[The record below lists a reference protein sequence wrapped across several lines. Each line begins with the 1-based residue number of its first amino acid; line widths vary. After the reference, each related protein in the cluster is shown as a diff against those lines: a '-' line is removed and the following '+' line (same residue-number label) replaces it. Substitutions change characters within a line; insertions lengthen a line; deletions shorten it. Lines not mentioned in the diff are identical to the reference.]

1 MAKLSLKSVLGS
13 NPTNN
18 CTPNAVNVNNQN
30 VSNGSNTYEIQ
41 QQHDNYEIKRLQLQ
55 NKQLAMRNEKLLQQ
69 VAVLQNEMSNAHQ
82 QLTMLRN
89 KEARMKGSF
98 RKSIGAIRGT
108 IISKFGD
115 LMAQFDSDVDQLGIG
130 YEHSTYLPIGYH
142 GVSSTNIHRTLPG
155 PAGYL
160 KGMNDYIHQKII
172 PMSKN
177 SNGSE
182 LTVYGENS
190 DKNDRSNENG
200 NASGVNI
207 ISETIQEKEQTNGD
221 ANETI
226 PENEQVDDHA
236 CEPILEESSE
246 ESSEESL
253 EESSSDANSNESS
266 KKHENPPEEMQS
278 DNSSADTSKFND
290 SSSSNLDSTGA
301 TSISALKVTDT
312 KDIKLLPAP
321 YEDAPENV
329 PQKKEPV
336 ILSPLGES
344 ITKDAIPVLSFSE
357 KDKELTESPQSPEK
371 SPIFRN
377 TEDKTEENAHVAS
390 SSEADK
396 PDTSYSTVEEPEL
409 DLMDGIDSGEAP
421 FESESARN
429 EEDDERN
436 GVTNVPLTENPFK
449 DPRSKT
455 KIRIVR
461 SPRKKQ
467 QRRRRKRLSGLS
479 RELKNLQ
486 FEMPLSWRDQGGEK
500 PRKIEKRRNSLV
512 DSDLESE
519 QEPGDVS
526 IVNIEA
532 DNSDDDNYKSS
543 KPADLDP
550 VDVMATSV
558 RRRKL
563 LMDGPISKKR
573 RIADYGKSSQ
583 KLNVLKDVTNNLDRN
598 SSGNNS
604 RRSSKKAGGSIFDL
618 LDEEDGN
625 RGESNKE
632 NVVPSKKQSKKIRQT
647 TNKRRRKRKSKKS
660 AASVPKMISV

>member
-18 CTPNAVNVNNQN
+18 CTQNAVNVNNQN
-30 VSNGSNTYEIQ
+30 MSNGSNTYEIQ

-142 GVSSTNIHRTLPG
+142 GVSSSNTHRTLPD

-160 KGMNDYIHQKII
+160 KGMNDYIHQRII
-172 PMSKN
+172 STSKN
-177 SNGSE
+177 SSGSE
-182 LTVYGENS
+182 LTVYGQNS
-190 DKNDRSNENG
+190 DKNDRNNENG

-207 ISETIQEKEQTNGD
+207 ISETIQEKEQANGD
-221 ANETI
+221 TSETI

-236 CEPILEESSE
+236 FEPILEESSE
-246 ESSEESL
+246 ESS
-253 EESSSDANSNESS
+253 SDANLNESPT
-266 KKHENPPEEMQS
+266 KLENPPEEMQS
-278 DNSSADTSKFND
+278 ENSSADTSKFND

-312 KDIKLLPAP
+312 KDVKLLPAP

-336 ILSPLGES
+336 TLSPLGES
-344 ITKDAIPVLSFSE
+344 ITKDVIPILSFSE
-357 KDKELTESPQSPEK
+357 KDKGLTESPQSPEK

-377 TEDKTEENAHVAS
+377 TEDKTEENAYVAN
-390 SSEADK
+390 SSEANK
-396 PDTSYSTVEEPEL
+396 SGTSYSTVEEPEL
-409 DLMDGIDSGEAP
+409 DLMDGIDSGEAQ

-429 EEDDERN
+429 EEDDEQN

-500 PRKIEKRRNSLV
+500 PRKVEKRRNSLV

-532 DNSDDDNYKSS
+532 DNSGDDDYKSS

-550 VDVMATSV
+550 VDVMATSA

-563 LMDGPISKKR
+563 FMDGPISKKR
-573 RIADYGKSSQ
+573 RITDYGKSSQ

-598 SSGNNS
+598 SSGNSS
-604 RRSSKKAGGSIFDL
+604 RRSSKKTGGSIFDL

-625 RGESNKE
+625 RGENNKE